1 MCAAFPRSDY
11 YGGSA
16 PRPRHRRTCRLAGLR
31 VPGARIEVP
40 VFVGGT
46 LGAVGGWL
54 YPWQRGPP
62 TQSGRGGGVPIAG
75 TPSHAEIA
83 TGRWL
88 HPSLARVFA
97 PYRGFHRHLQ
107 LRVSPPRFTLAPS
120 VARLGAEA
128 LRGQLRP
135 FGCCRPP
142 VQSRRRSRS
151 PSAPGPTR
159 ARMTSLLFRSS
170 VPPALHG
177 ALSACKGAHRHVEH
191 VEAHVS
197 IGTVRR
203 ARRGRLLVFAGR

>member
-40 VFVGGT
+40 VFAGGT
-46 LGAVGGWL
+46 RGAVGGWL

-62 TQSGRGGGVPIAG
+62 TQSGHGGGVPIAG
-75 TPSHAEIA
+75 TPSLAEIA

-107 LRVSPPRFTLAPS
+107 LRVAPPRFTLAPV
-120 VARLGAEA
+120 VARLEAEA
-128 LRGQLRP
+128 PLRA
-135 FGCCRPP
+135 
-142 VQSRRRSRS
+142 VQTVR
-151 PSAPGPTR
+151 
-159 ARMTSLLFRSS
+159 LLQ
-170 VPPALHG
+170 AAG
-177 ALSACKGAHRHVEH
+177 ALPATF
-191 VEAHVS
+191 
-197 IGTVRR
+197 TVPFCTRPDP
-203 ARRGRLLVFAGR
+203 GEDDIFLS